1 MTYPETR
8 TVDVVDTFWGTEV
21 ADPYRWLED
30 DRDPEVVEWV
40 GAQAATARTFL
51 DGLPERDALRAR
63 CEELFNHPRVGI
75 PRRIGE
81 KVFLT
86 RNDGLQNQSVIF
98 VKDSEEAEERVFLDP
113 NALSEDGTVTAN
125 LSGASPDGRY
135 VVEVRNA
142 AGSDWQEMRVLDLTT
157 GESTGEVLEWV
168 KFSGAAW
175 VEGGFYYSRY
185 PRLKVRPTARRIPSQ
200 RLLPQSRHAPVGR

>member
-1 MTYPETR
+1 MTHVSSSRVLVPFLGMALGLAVTSCNAPSPESMTYPETR
-8 TVDVVDTFWGTEV
+8 TVDVVDTLWGTEV

-81 KVFLT
+81 K
-86 RNDGLQNQSVIF
+86 
-98 VKDSEEAEERVFLDP
+98 
-113 NALSEDGTVTAN
+113 
-125 LSGASPDGRY
+125 
-135 VVEVRNA
+135 
-142 AGSDWQEMRVLDLTT
+142 
-157 GESTGEVLEWV
+157 
-168 KFSGAAW
+168 
-175 VEGGFYYSRY
+175 
-185 PRLKVRPTARRIPSQ
+185 
-200 RLLPQSRHAPVGR
+200 

>member
-1 MTYPETR
+1 MFAAAVFATSCSTSHLEPMTYPESR
-8 TVDVVDTFWGTEV
+8 TVDAVDTLWGTAV
-21 ADPYRWLED
+21 KDPYRWLED
-30 DRDPEVVEWV
+30 DRDEEVIEWV
-40 GAQAATARTFL
+40 AAQASTSRAFL
-51 DGLPERDALRAR
+51 DQLPGRQGLRDR

-86 RNDGLQNQSVIF
+86 RNDGLQNQSLIF
-98 VKDSEEAEERVFLDP
+98 VKDTEDAEERVFLDP

-142 AGSDWQEMRVLDLTT
+142 AGSDW
-157 GESTGEVLEWV
+157 
-168 KFSGAAW
+168 
-175 VEGGFYYSRY
+175 
-185 PRLKVRPTARRIPSQ
+185 
-200 RLLPQSRHAPVGR
+200 